1 MAPTVSHI
9 AEVDASKLDSLSP
22 SQRSTAHSQWLNIL
36 SARLSALQSAHNTVA
51 RSSTEDSSSDDRL
64 PVFGP
69 GTRALPGSS
78 KYELPTE
85 SDILWLLVTLG
96 LLPPPR

>member
-36 SARLSALQSAHNTVA
+36 SARLSALQSAHNMCMDLDAGGGMASVSEEIAPLEEAVNEA
-51 RSSTEDSSSDDRL
+51 RKMVSVLGSQLRRRGSDVD
-64 PVFGP
+64 V
-69 GTRALPGSS
+69 
-78 KYELPTE
+78 Y
-85 SDILWLLVTLG
+85 
-96 LLPPPR
+96 